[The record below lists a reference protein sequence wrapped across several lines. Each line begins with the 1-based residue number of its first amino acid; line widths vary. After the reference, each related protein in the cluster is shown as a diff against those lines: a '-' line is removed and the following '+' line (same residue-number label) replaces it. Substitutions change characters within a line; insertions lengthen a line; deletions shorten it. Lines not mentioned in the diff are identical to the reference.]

1 MDFKLETFLPYR
13 LNLAAELVS
22 QRFAAQY
29 RARYRMTRPEWRA
42 LAALGAYGHM
52 TATEIGANSSMHKT
66 KVSRAVRALEEKRWL
81 KRRED
86 LDDRRIEH
94 LELTPA
100 GRRIYGEMVVV
111 AREYERELARL
122 LGGGGLK
129 QLEAGLA
136 AVEAKLAVPTVR
148 RVPKDLRYINAVKRS
163 TLIDSYLSLDGDSR
177 LRQTRVHAQHA
188 PTPAAQLSFSPYRC
202 GAQHGAL
209 LYALAGANP
218 FRRGRGAASLGPYRH
233 ARLAG
238 AEPLSLAGGG
248 RDGARATGR
257 ASAQAGLCRGL
268 RDQIRRSRKKNA
280 NFLEF
285 SPAESRGLDRRLMVN
300 RLKSGLLGASPVP

>member
-42 LAALGAYGHM
+42 LAALGSYGRM

-81 KRRED
+81 KRSED

-100 GRRIYGEMVVV
+100 GRRIYGEMVVL
-111 AREYERELARL
+111 ARDYERELAGL
-122 LGGGGLK
+122 LGTGSLK

-136 AVEAKLAVPTVR
+136 AIEAKLAAPAR
-148 RVPKDLRYINAVKRS
+148 RRAPKD
-163 TLIDSYLSLDGDSR
+163 
-177 LRQTRVHAQHA
+177 
-188 PTPAAQLSFSPYRC
+188 
-202 GAQHGAL
+202 
-209 LYALAGANP
+209 
-218 FRRGRGAASLGPYRH
+218 
-233 ARLAG
+233 
-238 AEPLSLAGGG
+238 
-248 RDGARATGR
+248 
-257 ASAQAGLCRGL
+257 
-268 RDQIRRSRKKNA
+268 
-280 NFLEF
+280 
-285 SPAESRGLDRRLMVN
+285 
-300 RLKSGLLGASPVP
+300 